1 MNQYL
6 AFLMVGLGGG
16 LGAMSRHFTALIINR
31 FWHQSFP
38 LATFSINILGSF
50 LIGILA
56 AWLLPKMGND
66 TLLKYLLITGFCGG
80 YTTFSTFSIENL
92 QLLQE
97 GKIFTLALYVSSS
110 IILGI
115 TFALCG
121 LFVGR
126 AIS

>member
-1 MNQYL
+1 MNHYL

-16 LGAMSRHFTALIINR
+16 LGAMSRHFTALMINR
-31 FWHQSFP
+31 FWQQSFP

-121 LFVGR
+121 SFVGR

>member
-1 MNQYL
+1 MNHYL

-16 LGAMSRHFTALIINR
+16 LGAMSRYFTALMINR

-121 LFVGR
+121 LFIGR